1 MGWIWQ
7 GIRESRKT
15 VAKMKEGDD
24 VLFMASDGY
33 IRRGSVRIKEVRCGK
48 GNCSKCPHRIY
59 AYARYRVGKKVTE
72 KYLGVAR

>member
-7 GIRESRKT
+7 GLRESKNT
-15 VAKMKEGDD
+15 VGEMKQGDA
-24 VLFMASDGY
+24 VLFMANDGY

-48 GNCSKCPHRIY
+48 ESCSKCPHRIY

-72 KYLGVAR
+72 QYLGVAR